1 MFTTRFS
8 TFAAAGIAAAAIGFG
23 AFAAAGTASAAVFP
37 SGPNAGNHIPI
48 PPGGLQLPPPPP
60 PPSHLVLPHLP
71 HTLPTNKTGGG
82 WK

>member
-1 MFTTRFS
+1 MFNRFS

-37 SGPNAGNHIPI
+37 SGPNGSNHIPI
-48 PPGGLQLPPPPP
+48 TAGDMHQQPAPT
-60 PPSHLVLPHLP
+60 HVLPG
-71 HTLPTNKTGGG
+71 NKPQGG